1 MIPAPRFLQGTRIR
15 VKRGRFPMDPD
26 LVGRTGMVLA
36 TKDHRPG
43 KYGVVL
49 DEEDRVRDF
58 AEDELE
64 KLEGEAVG
72 TPGERSDTGP
82 TVGP

>member
-1 MIPAPRFLQGTRIR
+1 
-15 VKRGRFPMDPD
+15 MDPD
-26 LVGRTGMVLA
+26 LVGRTGMVLE

-64 KLEGEAVG
+64 RLSGNEEVG

>member
-1 MIPAPRFLQGTRIR
+1 
-15 VKRGRFPMDPD
+15 MDPE
-26 LVGRTGMVLA
+26 LVGRTGMVLE
-36 TKDHRPG
+36 TKEHRPR

-49 DEEDRVRDF
+49 DGEDRVRDF

-64 KLEGEAVG
+64 RLAEEEGVG

>member
-1 MIPAPRFLQGTRIR
+1 
-15 VKRGRFPMDPD
+15 MDPD
-26 LVGRTGMVLA
+26 LLGRAGMVLE
-36 TKDHRPG
+36 TKDDRPG

-49 DEEDRVRDF
+49 DGEDRVRDF

-64 KLEGEAVG
+64 LLEEAG
-72 TPGERSDTGP
+72 TAQERSDTGP